1 MEETNETVEEE
12 MTVEDGMIAGL
23 TRFIMTLIK
32 NAIEAVKEWVTYTY
46 DERIDDVD
54 SKVVDLENIVTSLV
68 DEPADVSTEQM
79 NMAISDALDNFAE
92 SWDLERW
99 VTQSNHAQEV
109 LQEIATVLQ
118 NNGY

>member
-1 MEETNETVEEE
+1 M
-12 MTVEDGMIAGL
+12 
-23 TRFIMTLIK
+23 
-32 NAIEAVKEWVTYTY
+32 
-46 DERIDDVD
+46 
-54 SKVVDLENIVTSLV
+54 VDLENIVTSLV

-99 VTQSNHAQEV
+99 ATQSNHAQEV